1 MPGFFDFLTDPSVL
15 NMIGAGVKA
24 YGQHESAEEK
34 RDFGDQSMEAARFEA
49 AQLRDRATTAPATAQ
64 RDAAEE
70 ARKARYA
77 QSRALA
83 VAAASGGGASD
94 PTVINII
101 AGIAQEGEYRM
112 QAALYQGEDR
122 ARLLRMQAQAREIEG
137 ASRQKSAYGDAFGSD
152 LGVATSLL
160 NGFSKDS
167 MLSRFGGG
175 GAPQAPMSTTDSWW
189 MNDGPDM
196 Y

>member
-1 MPGFFDFLTDPSVL
+1 MAGFFDFISDPQVL
-15 NMIGAGVKA
+15 NMVGAGVKA
-24 YGQHESAEEK
+24 YGQYESAGEK
-34 RDFGDQSMEAARFEA
+34 RDFGDQSKAAAEFEA
-49 AQLRDRATTAPATAQ
+49 AQLRDRAGSAAATGQ

-70 ARKARYA
+70 MRRTRYA

-83 VAAASGGGASD
+83 LAAASGGGASD

-101 AGIAQEGEYRM
+101 AGIAKEGAYRKEVD
-112 QAALYQGEDR
+112 LYQGEDR

-152 LGVATSLL
+152 MGVATSLL

-167 MLSRFGGG
+167 MLSRFGAGG
-175 GAPQAPMSTTDSWW
+175 PPMSTTDSWW
-189 MNDGPDM
+189 MNDGPDA